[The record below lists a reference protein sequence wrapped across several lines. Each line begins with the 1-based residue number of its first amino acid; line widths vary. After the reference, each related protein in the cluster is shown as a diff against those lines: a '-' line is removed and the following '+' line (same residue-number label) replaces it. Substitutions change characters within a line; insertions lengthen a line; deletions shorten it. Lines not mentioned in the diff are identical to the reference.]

1 MKNTDHLRIGAGASF
16 ADDRIAPAVELAE
29 RGELDYLVFECLAE
43 RTVAREN
50 LTRMKQPD
58 KGYTPRLLD
67 RIGAVLPACLRN
79 GVRIVSNMGAAN
91 PDAAARLIRQHA
103 DEQRLGS
110 VSCAVVKGDDVA
122 EILRAQPQL
131 PIMETGEPLEALLP
145 KMASA
150 NAYLG
155 ADVICRALD
164 TGAMIVITG
173 RVADPSL
180 FLAPAMHHYGWRY
193 DDWPRIAAGT
203 AAGHLL
209 ECCAQVSGGCFADPG
224 KKDVL
229 DLARLGFPFA
239 DVTADGTFWI
249 SKLADTGGR
258 VDLATCKEQLL
269 YELHDP
275 AEYITPDCVLDITE
289 LELSQTGPDRVSF
302 RGAKAAPRTPTYK
315 VTVGYHDGY
324 IGEGQISYAGINAV
338 AKAKWAAE
346 IVQQRLKDRGFS
358 YSEVRVDL
366 IGMSSLHGMGESRG
380 PSRTRCACASPAG
393 PTDRKA
399 AEAVGFEVRAL
410 HVNGPGGGGGG
421 SDPVVREVLAVQS
434 VLLPRALVDP
444 QVTSRGDPLMV
455 RVYDIA
461 HSRAG
466 DKGDTSNISVIAYDE
481 AGWDDPA
488 HAIDVGARHAGV
500 RAHREGADPTA
511 TNCRSSWRSTSSSN
525 VRWAAA

>member
-1 MKNTDHLRIGAGASF
+1 MRSTEKLLRIGAGASF
-16 ADDRIAPAVELAE
+16 ADDRIAPAVDLAE

-50 LTRMKQPD
+50 LTRMKDPE

-67 RIGAVLPACLRN
+67 RMGAVLPACVRN

-91 PDAAARLIRQHA
+91 PDAAARLIRRYAQ
-103 DEQRLGS
+103 EQGLGDLT
-110 VSCAVVKGDDVA
+110 CAVVRGDDVA
-122 EILRAQPQL
+122 DVVRGRPDLL
-131 PIMETGEPLEALLP
+131 LMETGEPLESILP
-145 KMASA
+145 QMASA

-164 TGAMIVITG
+164 TGAQIVITG

-180 FLAPAMHHYGWRY
+180 FLAPAMHHYGWGY
-193 DDWPRIAAGT
+193 DDWERIGSGT

-224 KKDVL
+224 KKDVP

-239 DVTADGTFWI
+239 DVAPDGRFWI
-249 SKLADTGGR
+249 SKLADSGGR

-269 YELHDP
+269 YEVHDP
-275 AEYITPDCVLDITE
+275 AQYITPDCVLDITD
-289 LELSQTGPDRVSF
+289 LELMQVEHDRVSF
-302 RGAKAAPRTPTYK
+302 HGAKAKPRTATYK

-338 AKAKWAAE
+338 PKAKLAAE

-366 IGMSSLHGMGESRG
+366 IGMSSVHGMGAGRPEPYEVRMRLAT
-380 PSRTRCACASPAG
+380 RT
-393 PTDRKA
+393 TERKA

-421 SDPVVREVLAVQS
+421 SDPVVREILAVQS
-434 VLLPRALVDP
+434 VLLPRPLVDR
-444 QVTSRGDPLMV
+444 QVVVEKL
-455 RVYDIA
+455 
-461 HSRAG
+461 
-466 DKGDTSNISVIAYDE
+466 
-481 AGWDDPA
+481 
-488 HAIDVGARHAGV
+488 
-500 RAHREGADPTA
+500 
-511 TNCRSSWRSTSSSN
+511 
-525 VRWAAA
+525 